1 MAESGGLSFPGLPPG
16 APISADWLTLEPERA
31 GEVPLRAWWAC
42 PRHGAPRAGVLVLP
56 EIFGLNPWVCGVAN
70 RLAGLGYGALAV
82 PLFAR
87 TAPELCLGYGPAEFQ
102 EGRSHKDRTTTPTL
116 LLDVARAQRWLRA
129 RLPGEGSGAIG
140 CLGFC
145 FGGHVALLASGLEG
159 MEASC
164 VCYGAGVSQG
174 RPGGGPPSLEVLF
187 EAEGRLLLIY
197 GLLDALV
204 PPEHLEAITAAVERA
219 SAARGEEWVQLRT
232 YGAGHGFLCEARA
245 DYHPAEAKEAWAAI
259 VNFFATSLPVP
270 ERHGTPK

>member
-1 MAESGGLSFPGLPPG
+1 
-16 APISADWLTLEPERA
+16 
-31 GEVPLRAWWAC
+31 
-42 PRHGAPRAGVLVLP
+42 
-56 EIFGLNPWVCGVAN
+56 VAN

-174 RPGGGPPSLEVLF
+174 RPGGGPPSLEVLS

-204 PPEHLEAITAAVERA
+204 PPDHLEAITAAVERA
-219 SAARGEEWVQLRT
+219 SAARGAEWVQLRT

-245 DYHPAEAKEAWAAI
+245 DHHPAAAKEAWAAI

-270 ERHGTPK
+270 ERQGTPK